1 VGVALFVFV
10 ASLGL
15 GVLGM
20 LLPDMYVVGLLMMIV
35 GGIGVLV
42 RSVDWIRWLRQWSS
56 TH

>member
-1 VGVALFVFV
+1 MGVALFVFV